1 MTQPAFDLS
10 PRQAARVLEQA
21 LRTRATVE
29 VETRQLPDD
38 SFIHGIL
45 EKREGRILE
54 MLVESIPP
62 GVWPAGLTGAFCEV
76 RVRLSEHVYLFTTFI
91 PEVLEET
98 RPLRLRLAV
107 PEVIQ
112 VANRRRFERL
122 CVPAAAQVHI
132 QARQRA
138 QVHVG
143 LLADVSAS
151 GLSCAIPTPE
161 HDEVLLVG
169 DVLHVTFELPGFD
182 EKFELPVVVCNKAL
196 SRDRQLL
203 TIGLEF
209 HVAGGDPSASAH
221 LERLQAALCEMISDS
236 TGADERS

>member
-1 MTQPAFDLS
+1 MMQPAFDLS

-21 LRTRATVE
+21 LRTRAPVE
-29 VETRQLPDD
+29 VETRQLPED
-38 SFIHGIL
+38 SFIRGVL
-45 EKREGRILE
+45 EQRDGHTLE
-54 MLVESIPP
+54 LRVDSIPP
-62 GVWPAGLTGAFCEV
+62 GVWTAGLTGAFCEV
-76 RVRLSEHVYLFTTFI
+76 RIRLFEHVYLFTTFI
-91 PEVLEET
+91 PELLEEA

-122 CVPAAAQVHI
+122 CVPSAAQVHI
-132 QARQRA
+132 QARQRS

-151 GLSCAIPTPE
+151 GLSCSIPTPE
-161 HDEVLLVG
+161 HDDALLVG
-169 DVLHVTFELPGFD
+169 DPLRVAFELPGCD
-182 EKFELPVVVCNKAL
+182 ERFELPVLVCNKAL

-209 HVAGGDPSASAH
+209 DVSAGDTGGTAN
-221 LERLQAALCEMISDS
+221 LERLQAVLCEMISDP
-236 TGADERS
+236 TGMDDRP